1 MNLVSK
7 TLSSLVMFFI
17 GVGAMYIA
25 NIIITRFATEAITA
39 QWATLISFMMFG
51 GAFALFGFD
60 QQLVREPRAAK
71 LIVKTAAVNI
81 TLTAIIGGL
90 IGAKLGYTPNFFI
103 GAFVIIGFAVCA
115 LSFQWWRTNLRMTA
129 AYVSNGSWRLS
140 FLIGV
145 IILFTSNKSQLEHIL
160 MGAYLIGFLLIII
173 LFFRLKPREDLIAIH
188 SDIHTPKDIYIIGS
202 SYFMASISL
211 AIGAYGESLVV
222 RTIGSTTDV
231 ALYFK
236 SLVLFLFPG
245 VMFNQYIA
253 AVVGPLLR
261 QNEKRAVSLLRK
273 YRVFMLAAL
282 CAVWPGLIITGYIL
296 GSLLYDEHFTPLALA
311 ALLSLTSCVRLIYII
326 PSNFVGITANKTQL
340 RWISAAYLGFALMFP
355 LMSWGLAKAGLAVIF
370 AVAIANLINWTLR
383 TLAGLSIVKQRFAL
397 YPITP
402 KAS

>member
-1 MNLVSK
+1 
-7 TLSSLVMFFI
+7 
-17 GVGAMYIA
+17 
-25 NIIITRFATEAITA
+25 
-39 QWATLISFMMFG
+39 
-51 GAFALFGFD
+51 
-60 QQLVREPRAAK
+60 
-71 LIVKTAAVNI
+71 
-81 TLTAIIGGL
+81 
-90 IGAKLGYTPNFFI
+90 
-103 GAFVIIGFAVCA
+103 
-115 LSFQWWRTNLRMTA
+115 
-129 AYVSNGSWRLS
+129 
-140 FLIGV
+140 
-145 IILFTSNKSQLEHIL
+145 

-311 ALLSLTSCVRLIYII
+311 ALLSLTSCVRCPYV
-326 PSNFVGITANKTQL
+326 PAHV
-340 RWISAAYLGFALMFP
+340 LG
-355 LMSWGLAKAGLAVIF
+355 AGESGSRC
-370 AVAIANLINWTLR
+370 NLCR
-383 TLAGLSIVKQRFAL
+383 CHCQSH
-397 YPITP
+397 
-402 KAS
+402 